1 MDEFMLT
8 PADLE
13 GYEARHGRT
22 AAATLLL
29 LTPPDRYTGDW
40 MDAFERLT
48 TDLTTKPQPE
58 MQLNDTF

>member
-13 GYEARHGRT
+13 RFEAKYGRT
-22 AAATLLL
+22 AAASLLL

-40 MDAFERLT
+40 KDAFECLT
-48 TDLTTKPQPE
+48 TELTTKPQPE

>member
-8 PADLE
+8 PAELE
-13 GYEARHGRT
+13 RFEELHGKT

-48 TDLTTKPQPE
+48 EK
-58 MQLNDTF
+58 